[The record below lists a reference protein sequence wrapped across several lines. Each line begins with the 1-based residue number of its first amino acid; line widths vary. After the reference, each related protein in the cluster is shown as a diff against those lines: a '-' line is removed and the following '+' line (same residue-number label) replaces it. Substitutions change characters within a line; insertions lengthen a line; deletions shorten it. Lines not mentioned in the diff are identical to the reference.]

1 MSRFFSCTIAVTALL
16 LCTAAIPHAH
26 AQGEDL
32 PQPAGSWLENRAY
45 TQSDLYDIPQPEEA
59 PQHAAGQMESDSGL
73 RGDPYKPRALRQK
86 AQTSEDS
93 DVLNE
98 TPPPSALEGMYS
110 ARAQENLEQ
119 FGYDLFASS
128 AITEPRNT
136 QHPPM
141 GAVQDDF
148 ILGTGDELQITFTGQ
163 RTDQKNYKIN
173 TEGLLIVKDLQ
184 PLPAAGRTIG
194 EIRDEIDAALAS
206 LHNTRAYIALTSVRQ
221 VGILV
226 VGHVEKPGR
235 QNLTVFHTALDALN
249 AAGGVKKT
257 GTLRKIRL
265 VREGR
270 TQIIDLYDL
279 MLRGASLADTRL
291 RDGDRIIVQP
301 IGPTVAV
308 AGHVKRPGIFELREG
323 AYAAPKDS
331 ESLSLENML
340 ALAGGILAP
349 GQNRFIRLDLDK
361 SGRENASEIEDER
374 KKLFSDGA
382 VLSVQK
388 TQENRS
394 GMVELAGHTRRPG
407 LHDLNRN
414 RTLSA
419 LLDTPDI
426 FGPDIYPLIG
436 IVVRWDPETLSTRH
450 LDFSVRAVSERKA
463 DLDLHEKD
471 TVLLLGKT
479 EIQKLF
485 QEDRREP
492 EKIEKIG
499 YAQAAPADV
508 AKKPP
513 LDDSIRKYLKN
524 ASVNLTGSAMS
535 PGLYPISEGVTLDH
549 LLAVAGG
556 LTREAD
562 TSNLEITAATTSGQP
577 DGTPAR
583 TTYDLSQTPPE
594 NIILRPGDS
603 IRIAALTRAAEQRT
617 VTLSGEVR
625 HPGPYDILPGD
636 RVSDLLQRAGGLS
649 LQAYPEGAIFSRE
662 SQRKAERLRFRTS
675 AQDMKR
681 ALARAVENDK
691 DAPDAAQI
699 EMVRE
704 LAHDLE
710 NVTPLGRI
718 TVETDPEILA
728 IKPELD
734 MLLEPGDRLHIPKRP
749 LTVRVDGE
757 VLSPASLQ
765 FRKDKDPQDY
775 IREAGGFT
783 YHADKDRAFV
793 IFPDGS
799 AQPLKVSLWR
809 HSADLIP
816 PGSTIIVPRDPKPFD
831 FIESAKDISQILSNL
846 AITSI
851 FIDDIRD

>member
-1 MSRFFSCTIAVTALL
+1 MNRIFSRTLTVYALL
-16 LCTAAIPHAH
+16 LCAAAPLSAR

-45 TQSDLYDIPQPEEA
+45 TQENLYDIPPPEDARHRDAVQTDNDGA
-59 PQHAAGQMESDSGL
+59 PRTNAF
-73 RGDPYKPRALRQK
+73 KPKALREQ
-86 AQTSEDS
+86 ALAGVEPDS
-93 DVLNE
+93 SQY
-98 TPPPSALEGMYS
+98 TPPPSALEDMYS
-110 ARAQENLEQ
+110 ARAQETLEQ
-119 FGYDLFASS
+119 FGYDLFA
-128 AITEPRNT
+128 ANAAKEQQNLH
-136 QHPPM
+136 QPPM

-163 RTDQKNYKIN
+163 RTDQQNYKIN
-173 TEGLLIVKDLQ
+173 SEGLLIVKDLP
-184 PLPAAGRTIG
+184 PLPAAGRSIG
-194 EIRDEIDAALAS
+194 EIREEIDAALAS
-206 LHNTRAYIALTSVRQ
+206 LHNTRAYISLTSVRQ

-226 VGHVEKPGR
+226 VGHVQKPGR

-249 AAGGVKKT
+249 AAGGIKKT

-308 AGHVKRPGIFELREG
+308 AGDVKRPGIFELREG
-323 AYAAPKDS
+323 AYKAPKDS
-331 ESLSLENML
+331 ETLSLEDML
-340 ALAGGILAP
+340 VLAGGILAP
-349 GQNRFIRLDLDK
+349 GQNRFIRLDLDEA
-361 SGRENASEIEDER
+361 GRENASEIEDEK

-388 TQENRS
+388 TQESRA
-394 GMVELAGHTRRPG
+394 GMVELTGHTRRPG

-436 IVVRWDPETLSTRH
+436 ILVRWDPETLSTQYI
-450 LDFSVRAVSERKA
+450 DFSVRAVSERKA

-479 EIQKLF
+479 EIQKIL
-485 QEDRREP
+485 QEDSSKP

-499 YAQAAPADV
+499 YSQDTLPDAAEKPA
-508 AKKPP
+508 

-524 ASVNLTGSAMS
+524 ASVNLTGPAMN
-535 PGLYPISEGVTLDH
+535 PGLYPLSKGVTLDH

-556 LTREAD
+556 LTRDAD
-562 TSNLEITAATTSGQP
+562 TANLEITAATTAGQP
-577 DGTPAR
+577 GDAPAR

-603 IRIAALTRAAEQRT
+603 IRIAALTRTAEQRT
-617 VTLSGEVR
+617 VTVSGEVR

-649 LQAYPEGAIFSRE
+649 QQAYPEGAIFSRE

-681 ALARAVENDK
+681 ALARAVQNDK
-691 DAPDAAQI
+691 NAPDAAQI

>member
-16 LCTAAIPHAH
+16 LCAAAIPHAH

-194 EIRDEIDAALAS
+194 EIREEIDAALAS

-226 VGHVEKPGR
+226 VGHVQKPGR

-308 AGHVKRPGIFELREG
+308 AGDVKRPGIFELREG

-331 ESLSLENML
+331 ESLSLEDML

-361 SGRENASEIEDER
+361 SGRENASEIEDEK

-419 LLDTPDI
+419 LLDTPDVL
-426 FGPDIYPLIG
+426 GPDIYPLIG

-463 DLDLHEKD
+463 DFDLHEKD

-485 QEDRREP
+485 QEDNHEP

-499 YAQAAPADV
+499 YAQAAPANI

-524 ASVNLTGSAMS
+524 TAVNLTGSAMN

-562 TSNLEITAATTSGQP
+562 TSNLEITAATTSSQP
-577 DGTPAR
+577 GDAPAR

-603 IRIAALTRAAEQRT
+603 IRIAALTRTAEQRT

-649 LQAYPEGAIFSRE
+649 RQAYPEGAIFSRE

>member
-1 MSRFFSCTIAVTALL
+1 MSRLFSRALSVSALL
-16 LCTAAIPHAH
+16 LCAAASPYAH

-45 TQSDLYDIPQPEEA
+45 TQEGLYDIPPPEDA
-59 PQHAAGQMESDSGL
+59 QHQGAAHLEIDGGARTDAF
-73 RGDPYKPRALRQK
+73 KPRAQREKTQ
-86 AQTSEDS
+86 AWDEADS
-93 DVLNE
+93 PDDL
-98 TPPPSALEGMYS
+98 PAPSALEDMYS
-110 ARAQENLEQ
+110 ARAQERLEL
-119 FGYDLFASS
+119 FGYDLFAAEAS
-128 AITEPRNT
+128 AEPQNAPE
-136 QHPPM
+136 PPM

-148 ILGTGDELQITFTGQ
+148 ILGTDDELQITFTGQ

-173 TEGLLIVKDLQ
+173 SEGLLIVKDLP

-206 LHNTRAYIALTSVRQ
+206 LHNTRAYISLSSVRQ

-226 VGHVEKPGR
+226 VGHVQKPGR

-249 AAGGVKKT
+249 AAGGIKKT

-291 RDGDRIIVQP
+291 KDGDRIIVQP
-301 IGPTVAV
+301 VGPTVAV
-308 AGHVKRPGIFELREG
+308 AGDVKRPAIFELREG
-323 AYAAPKDS
+323 AYAAPKES
-331 ESLSLENML
+331 EKLSLDDML
-340 ALAGGILAP
+340 TLAGGILAP
-349 GQNRFIRLDLDK
+349 GQNRFILLDLD
-361 SGRENASEIEDER
+361 SNGRENASEIEDEK

-382 VLSVQK
+382 ILSVQK
-388 TQENRS
+388 TQERRA

-419 LLDTPDI
+419 LLDTPDV
-426 FGPDIYPLIG
+426 FGPDIYPLMG
-436 IVVRWDPETLSTRH
+436 IVVRWSPETLSTQYF
-450 LDFSVRAVSERKA
+450 DFSVRAVSERKT

-479 EIQKLF
+479 EIQKLL
-485 QEDRREP
+485 QEDKREP
-492 EKIEKIG
+492 EKIEKIAYTQG
-499 YAQAAPADV
+499 TDLNSEPESATN
-508 AKKPP
+508 
-513 LDDSIRKYLKN
+513 DSIRKYLKN
-524 ASVNLTGSAMS
+524 SAVNLTGATMN

-556 LTREAD
+556 FTRDAD
-562 TSNLEITAATTSGQP
+562 TSSLEITAATTANQSE
-577 DGTPAR
+577 DTPAR
-583 TTYDLSQTPPE
+583 TTYDLAQTPPE
-594 NIILRPGDS
+594 NIPLRPGDS
-603 IRIAALTRAAEQRT
+603 IRIASITRTAELRT

-636 RVSDLLQRAGGLS
+636 RISDLIQRAGGLS
-649 LQAYPEGAIFSRE
+649 RQAYPEGAIFSRE
-662 SQRKAERLRFRTS
+662 SQRKAERMRFRTS
-675 AQDMKR
+675 AQEMKR

-704 LAHDLE
+704 LAHELE

-718 TVETDPEILA
+718 TVETDPAVLSV
-728 IKPELD
+728 KPELD

-809 HSADLIP
+809 HSADLVP

>member
-1 MSRFFSCTIAVTALL
+1 MSRFFSRTIAVSALL

-45 TQSDLYDIPQPEEA
+45 TQIDLYDIPQPEEA
-59 PQHAAGQMESDSGL
+59 PQHTAGQMESDRGL

-86 AQTSEDS
+86 AQTSEEPDFQN
-93 DVLNE
+93 DAP
-98 TPPPSALEGMYS
+98 TPSALEDMYS
-110 ARAQENLEQ
+110 ARAQQRLEQ
-119 FGYDLFASS
+119 FGYDLFAAS
-128 AITEPRNT
+128 AAAEPQNIH
-136 QHPPM
+136 QPPM

-173 TEGLLIVKDLQ
+173 SEGLLIVKDL
-184 PLPAAGRTIG
+184 PPIPAAGRTIG
-194 EIRDEIDAALAS
+194 EIREEVDAALAS
-206 LHNTRAYIALTSVRQ
+206 LHNTRAYVSLTSVRQ

-226 VGHVEKPGR
+226 VGHVQKPGR

-249 AAGGVKKT
+249 AAGGIKKT

-291 RDGDRIIVQP
+291 KDGDRIIVQP
-301 IGPTVAV
+301 VGPTVAV
-308 AGHVKRPGIFELREG
+308 AGDVKRPAIFELREG
-323 AYAAPKDS
+323 AYAAPKES
-331 ESLSLENML
+331 EKLSLDDML
-340 ALAGGILAP
+340 TLAGGILAP
-349 GQNRFIRLDLDK
+349 GQNRFILLDLD
-361 SGRENASEIEDER
+361 SNGRENASEIEDE
-374 KKLFSDGA
+374 KKRLFSDGA
-382 VLSVQK
+382 ILSVQK
-388 TQENRS
+388 TQERRA

-436 IVVRWDPETLSTRH
+436 IVVRWNPETLSTQYI
-450 LDFSVRAVSERKA
+450 DFSVRSVSERKS

-479 EIQKLF
+479 EIQKLL
-485 QEDRREP
+485 QEDKREP

-499 YAQAAPADV
+499 YTQTDSADFPLEPPAN
-508 AKKPP
+508 
-513 LDDSIRKYLKN
+513 DSIRKYLKN
-524 ASVNLTGSAMS
+524 SAVNLTGAAMN
-535 PGLYPISEGVTLDH
+535 PGPYPISEAVTLDH

-556 LTREAD
+556 LTRDAD
-562 TSNLEITAATTSGQP
+562 TSSLEITAATTANQS
-577 DGTPAR
+577 DDAPAR

-594 NIILRPGDS
+594 NIPLRPGDS
-603 IRIAALTRAAEQRT
+603 IRIASITRTAELRT

-636 RVSDLLQRAGGLS
+636 RISDLLQRAGGLTG
-649 LQAYPEGAIFSRE
+649 QAYPEGAIFSRE
-662 SQRKAERLRFRTS
+662 SQRKAERMRFRTS
-675 AQDMKR
+675 AQEMKR
-681 ALARAVENDK
+681 ALARAVEHDK
-691 DAPDAAQI
+691 NAPDAAQI

-704 LAHDLE
+704 LAHELE
-710 NVTPLGRI
+710 NVAPLGRI
-718 TVETDPEILA
+718 TVETDPAVLSL
-728 IKPELD
+728 KPELD